1 MKQGVL
7 YELSLGKN
15 NGPYLIKDIMQTNPK
30 SISLLAGAEIVRSIS
45 SLNESMKIC
54 ENKQR

>member
-1 MKQGVL
+1 MYGKENRTPTKQGIL

-30 SISLLAGAEIVRSIS
+30 SISLLAGVNIMRSVS
-45 SLNESMKIC
+45 SMN
-54 ENKQR
+54 